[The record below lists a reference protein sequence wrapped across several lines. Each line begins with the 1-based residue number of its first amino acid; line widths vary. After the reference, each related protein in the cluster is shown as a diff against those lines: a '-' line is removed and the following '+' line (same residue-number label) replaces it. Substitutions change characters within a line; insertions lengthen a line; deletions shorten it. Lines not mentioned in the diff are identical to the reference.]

1 MSVKE
6 ISAGQK
12 ETRGKWYLLL
22 KCKQLGCRH
31 WMKEIELS
39 WFAMARSYPPM
50 LVHIIQKTNARGKT
64 YKGYGVWS
72 WSYLSSLNF
81 ISLNK
86 KPEWEKMK
94 IALVCNCKVISSS
107 YMLAG
112 CFLHP
117 VPQMLIWFS
126 KLNQNLWDF
135 HIEYRSG

>member
-1 MSVKE
+1 MKKKINLREMSVKE

-72 WSYLSSLNF
+72 WSYLSSLIF
-81 ISLNK
+81 FHWIRSLNDRN
-86 KPEWEKMK
+86 WELSWFA
-94 IALVCNCKVISSS
+94 IARS
-107 YMLAG
+107 YPPPICLQDVF
-112 CFLHP
+112 CTLSP
-117 VPQMLIWFS
+117 KCSYDSV
-126 KLNQNLWDF
+126 N
-135 HIEYRSG
+135 